1 MPVTS
6 SSSSSLQPAL
16 HPVSFCCPPAREEG
30 NYEAKCSSLAFC
42 LTFGALLPLF
52 VFSVWKNNGQ
62 LTSVFQ
68 KSETRRES
76 KRERERK
83 REEQNSN
90 KWNGNAKTG
99 LIAFDR
105 QSDGHGRS
113 WVLTLPAQ
121 RETERERES
130 KKEGEQ
136 ERERL
141 GELENGME
149 KWFISL
155 YRSFD
160 RSIGAICGSLFRRLI
175 TKIKSFSQIT
185 DYLLHLPQ
193 HQRGASDIPPLPL
206 LWDSL
211 ESCVCEA
218 KKNRIDNE
226 TKPVSF
232 ALLSFIHIDRLSAI
246 FGRLFMATRRESRRG
261 SRRGSWYH
269 CEIGS
274 RDFTT

>member
-6 SSSSSLQPAL
+6 SSSSSVPLSL
-16 HPVSFCCPPAREEG
+16 H
-30 NYEAKCSSLAFC
+30 SS
-42 LTFGALLPLF
+42 PLF
-52 VFSVWKNNGQ
+52 LLQLRGKVLFSSFLFNIWRSASTFCFQCLEKQFGQ
-62 LTSVFQ
+62 LMSVFQ

-76 KRERERK
+76 ERERA
-83 REEQNSN
+83 RERGREQNLN

-121 RETERERES
+121 RDRKTEREGERES
-130 KKEGEQ
+130 RREKEVDREW
-136 ERERL
+136 ERVV
-141 GELENGME
+141 ELENGME

-185 DYLLHLPQ
+185 DYLLHLAA
-193 HQRGASDIPPLPL
+193 RCLRCWILRRVV
-206 LWDSL
+206 
-211 ESCVCEA
+211 CV
-218 KKNRIDNE
+218 NRIQ
-226 TKPVSF
+226 SHR
-232 ALLSFIHIDRLSAI
+232 I
-246 FGRLFMATRRESRRG
+246 ESNR
-261 SRRGSWYH
+261 
-269 CEIGS
+269 
-274 RDFTT
+274 